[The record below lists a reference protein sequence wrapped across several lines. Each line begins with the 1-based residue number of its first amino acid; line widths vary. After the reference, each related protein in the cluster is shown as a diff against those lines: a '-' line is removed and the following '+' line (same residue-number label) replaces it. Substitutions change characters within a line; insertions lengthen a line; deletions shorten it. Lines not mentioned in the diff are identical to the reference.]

1 MLIKNLIEKHHE
13 YIINEAGYSPKTA
26 DKYYYHL
33 QRFFRDT
40 DAQRLDQLTGNSINQ
55 DFLFQFWNKIESGK
69 PLSNSNKINY
79 LASLKSFL
87 KFLYDKG
94 FIHEDI
100 SQKIK
105 LPKAEFVFK
114 EALTSEEELILSDYF
129 FHSLDTE
136 IGRRDAALFYT
147 LWSTG
152 ARIDEILPLTCGPDY
167 IINTKNPIKRSGD
180 FSMYKDEIFVYIRGK
195 GRRHRMAAIDKIA
208 IGYINYHLLHRKIK
222 SEIIFNNFRNS
233 YSDEIKMTPTGANL
247 RLKVIAQKTGIQ
259 KILTTHVFRHTW
271 ITKAI
276 NAGYSTKK
284 IMAQV
289 GIWSEQTLE
298 WYYRRDKML
307 VLDFAREGSPLRSVE
322 RPKRQKEFEKMF
334 SEQF

>member
-1 MLIKNLIEKHHE
+1 MLIKDLIEKHRE
-13 YIINEAGYSPKTA
+13 YIVNEVGYSKKTA
-26 DKYYYHL
+26 EKYHYHL
-33 QRFFRDT
+33 LRFFRDT
-40 DAQRLDQLTGNSINQ
+40 DTQLLDQLTRKNINQ
-55 DFLFQFWNKIESGK
+55 DFLFQFWDKIESGK

-79 LASLKSFL
+79 LASLKNFL
-87 KFLYDKG
+87 KFLYEKG
-94 FIHEDI
+94 FVHENIGED
-100 SQKIK
+100 IK

-114 EALTSEEELILSDYF
+114 EALTSEEEVILSDYF
-129 FHSLDTE
+129 FKSLDTE

-167 IINTKNPIKRSGD
+167 IINTRNPIKRSGD
-180 FSMYKDEIFVYIRGK
+180 FSMYKDEIFIYIRGK
-195 GRRHRMAAIDKIA
+195 GRKHRMAAIDKVA
-208 IGYINYHLLHRKIK
+208 VGYINYHLLHRKIK
-222 SEIIFNNFRNS
+222 SEIIFNNIKNS
-233 YSDEIKMTPTGANL
+233 FSDEVKITPKGANL
-247 RLKVIAQKTGIQ
+247 RLKVIAKKTGIE

-307 VLDFAREGSPLRSVE
+307 VLDFAREGSPLRSIE
-322 RPKRQKEFEKMF
+322 RPRRQKEFEKLL